1 MKKIIPC
8 LDIKGGKVVK
18 GIKFE
23 DVKDLGDPYE
33 FALKYERE
41 GADELV
47 FLNITSLSEELEKN
61 FQVIEKIAKEI
72 KIQIG
77 RAHV

>member
-33 FALKYERE
+33 FE
-41 GADELV
+41 
-47 FLNITSLSEELEKN
+47 
-61 FQVIEKIAKEI
+61 
-72 KIQIG
+72 IG

>member
-23 DVKDLGDPYE
+23 DVKDLGNPQDRPSQ
-33 FALKYERE
+33 AAPARL
-41 GADELV
+41 G
-47 FLNITSLSEELEKN
+47 
-61 FQVIEKIAKEI
+61 IES
-72 KIQIG
+72 
-77 RAHV
+77 